1 MAQTVCS
8 SNDDFA
14 TLNDNGDS
22 VGDDGAKAVLGT
34 ATKRGGVTAMKKRRT
49 GAGAVFIRRH
59 RNSNHVIS
67 MSKFAAVIATA
78 LMLNPSYYA
87 LADAIESTQATDGG
101 WEFVDSELR
110 VVASK
115 LSGSKLKSTTSGIIF
130 EKADNATTSAVAVEE
145 KVRNI
150 VPIFYISLF
159 FTETLLFH
167 ILQSPDELTNSF
179 HLLSLS
185 LL

>member
-101 WEFVDSELR
+101 WEDSELR

-145 KVRNI
+145 KKR
-150 VPIFYISLF
+150 SC
-159 FTETLLFH
+159 FTSSNH
-167 ILQSPDELTNSF
+167 QTN
-179 HLLSLS
+179 
-185 LL
+185 